1 MFNPSGGEVTRG
13 RPQHGQHE
21 HVRDLC
27 GAEKAALSGAS
38 VRDPG
43 YAERAKVTIAAAF
56 IR

>member
-1 MFNPSGGEVTRG
+1 MCVLCVFDPSGGEVTRG

-27 GAEKAALSGAS
+27 GAEKAALPGAS

-43 YAERAKVTIAAAF
+43 YA
-56 IR
+56 